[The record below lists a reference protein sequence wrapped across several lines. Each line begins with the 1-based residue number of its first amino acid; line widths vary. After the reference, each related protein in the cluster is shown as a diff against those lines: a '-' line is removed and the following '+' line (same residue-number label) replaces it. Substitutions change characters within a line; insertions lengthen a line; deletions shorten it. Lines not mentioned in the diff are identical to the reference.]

1 MELTQ
6 KEQREGH
13 AAGDTLID
21 GGFGV
26 HTHQPRRKGAR
37 IRLFSKRASAAL
49 IAATAAAITFFPVA
63 ATAAGGERQEQ
74 EEGGLLRA
82 GNGPGPAANGPGP
95 GSGGQWGGAG
105 KKTKPAS
112 GPVKKERQRCKFPPP
127 LMRTGVGIG
136 QGLASC

>member
-82 GNGPGPAANGPGP
+82 GNGPGPGANGPGP
-95 GSGGQWGGAG
+95 GCNII
-105 KKTKPAS
+105 PA
-112 GPVKKERQRCKFPPP
+112 
-127 LMRTGVGIG
+127 
-136 QGLASC
+136 LASIGTKLDSPQVPPADLTTNPEPARPGPL